1 MKLILCPRHR
11 IKSSEVFPS
20 NATPT
25 KFWATI
31 LFWAANGQIN
41 LGHLHW
47 AVNLNYSY
55 ERKHLLIFPE
65 TVFTFWS
72 IWQKGRYPGDTF
84 WRFWFFFFQSEHIA
98 SYAVGGTVELWI
110 LYSHFHVG
118 PPECYRPVWPSQG
131 KCWQGQPLP
140 PRRAGRPLHAFNNQ
154 ILNNEN
160 CAGCPYFLKWA
171 YLSVHT
177 WGDPTASQPEVQF
190 SHRDSVPCL
199 CETES
204 LERRTNACFHPSL
217 KGYCICFGWKV
228 SLGAFGPDALLESA
242 HCLKNEAFSKCFKN
256 QVFSKQIL
264 RQYLIHRTKPH
275 WTLQ

>member
-65 TVFTFWS
+65 TVFKFWS

-84 WRFWFFFFQSEHIA
+84 WRFWFFFFSVRALLAMLLVEQLNCESCTHIFM
-98 SYAVGGTVELWI
+98 SVL
-110 LYSHFHVG
+110 
-118 PPECYRPVWPSQG
+118 PSVI
-131 KCWQGQPLP
+131 GQCGH
-140 PRRAGRPLHAFNNQ
+140 PRANDGR
-154 ILNNEN
+154 
-160 CAGCPYFLKWA
+160 G
-171 YLSVHT
+171 S
-177 WGDPTASQPEVQF
+177 
-190 SHRDSVPCL
+190 PCL
-199 CETES
+199 QG
-204 LERRTNACFHPSL
+204 EREGLYTPSTTRYWIMKTVL
-217 KGYCICFGWKV
+217 AAPISW
-228 SLGAFGPDALLESA
+228 SE
-242 HCLKNEAFSKCFKN
+242 
-256 QVFSKQIL
+256 
-264 RQYLIHRTKPH
+264 LI
-275 WTLQ
+275 

>member
-1 MKLILCPRHR
+1 MRLLQNFEQQFCFELLMDRLILAICT
-11 IKSSEVFPS
+11 E
-20 NATPT
+20 
-25 KFWATI
+25 
-31 LFWAANGQIN
+31 
-41 LGHLHW
+41 
-47 AVNLNYSY
+47 
-55 ERKHLLIFPE
+55 LLIWIIPMKGSIYLFFQKQCSNSGLSDRRE
-65 TVFTFWS
+65 DTQGIHFDVF
-72 IWQKGRYPGDTF
+72 G
-84 WRFWFFFFQSEHIA
+84 FFFFQSEHIA

-177 WGDPTASQPEVQF
+177 WSDPTTSQPEVQF
-190 SHRDSVPCL
+190 SHRDSVPCP

-217 KGYCICFGWKV
+217 KGYCMCFGWKV
-228 SLGAFGPDALLESA
+228 SLGAFGPDTLLESA

>member
-65 TVFTFWS
+65 TVFKFWS

-118 PPECYRPVWPSQG
+118 PSVI
-131 KCWQGQPLP
+131 GQCGH
-140 PRRAGRPLHAFNNQ
+140 PRANVGR
-154 ILNNEN
+154 
-160 CAGCPYFLKWA
+160 G
-171 YLSVHT
+171 S
-177 WGDPTASQPEVQF
+177 
-190 SHRDSVPCL
+190 PCL
-199 CETES
+199 QG
-204 LERRTNACFHPSL
+204 EREGLYTPSTTRYWIMKTVL
-217 KGYCICFGWKV
+217 AAPISW
-228 SLGAFGPDALLESA
+228 SE
-242 HCLKNEAFSKCFKN
+242 
-256 QVFSKQIL
+256 
-264 RQYLIHRTKPH
+264 LI
-275 WTLQ
+275 